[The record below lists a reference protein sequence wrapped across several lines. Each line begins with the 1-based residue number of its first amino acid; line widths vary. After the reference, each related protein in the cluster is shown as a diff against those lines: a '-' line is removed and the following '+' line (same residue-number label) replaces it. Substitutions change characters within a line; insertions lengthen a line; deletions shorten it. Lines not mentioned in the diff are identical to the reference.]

1 MHAEPPA
8 AAAQREAAA
17 GIPALMEAVRA
28 APTDTDT
35 VKAAWRAYLA
45 LPMWLFVA
53 RGTDDQPSPFVV
65 VLDERPTLLMF
76 SDAAGARSAAIALGL
91 PEEEASKVLAI
102 PVEHA
107 VDWAAS
113 FAAHG
118 VLDLQVDRHLGGFI
132 VPLPALPA
140 IRAGLLGDGTPAP

>member
-1 MHAEPPA
+1 MDVEPPA

-17 GIPALMEAVRA
+17 GIPPLVEAVRA
-28 APTDTDT
+28 APTDTEA

-45 LPMWLFVA
+45 LPVWLFVA

-65 VLDERPTLLMF
+65 VLDERPTLLVF
-76 SDAAGARSAAIALGL
+76 SDAGGARAAAIALGL
-91 PEEEASKVLAI
+91 PAEEASNIIAI
-102 PVEHA
+102 PTGHA
-107 VDWAAS
+107 VEWAAS

-132 VPLPALPA
+132 VPLAALPA
-140 IRAGLLGDGTPAP
+140 IRASLLGDDTPAA